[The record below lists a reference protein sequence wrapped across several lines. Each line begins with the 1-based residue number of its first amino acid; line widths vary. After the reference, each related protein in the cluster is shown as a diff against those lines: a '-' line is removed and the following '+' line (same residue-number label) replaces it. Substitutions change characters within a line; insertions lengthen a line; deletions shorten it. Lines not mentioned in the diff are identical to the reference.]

1 MVAMSDPN
9 IREIHQKITQEAEEI
24 EHEQEDLD
32 EDLNTMEA
40 MLNNLGDEYSANPPT
55 NEVTKKEYFKLC
67 QKLVEDARFL
77 IEIKEHVKQLEE
89 DERTYIGLINSI
101 ETREDSE
108 RKQVMKRNIGRVP
121 KEKIQE
127 IIEKED
133 QKVSQEIE
141 RTVNDIDRAIDLGL
155 NLSENDP
162 PNKSSELLIRG
173 YEQLDEA
180 RASLPEYDSYLD
192 E

>member
-1 MVAMSDPN
+1 MSDPD
-9 IREIHQKITQEAEEI
+9 IRQIHEEITREARKI
-24 EHEQEDLD
+24 EHEQENLD
-32 EDLNTMEA
+32 GDLNTMEA
-40 MLNNLGDEYSANPPT
+40 MLDDLGDEDSANPPT
-55 NEVTKKEYFKLC
+55 NEATKKEYLKLC

-89 DERTYIGLINSI
+89 DDKTYIGLINSI

-121 KEKIQE
+121 KEKIRE

-141 RTVNDIDRAIDLGL
+141 RVVDDIDRAIDLGM
-155 NLSENDP
+155 NLSEDNP
-162 PNKSSELLIRG
+162 PNKSSKLLING
-173 YEQLDEA
+173 WEQLDDA
-180 RASLPEYDSYLD
+180 RRSLGHGSYLNT
-192 E
+192 